1 MAEERGF
8 GIGRL
13 WRRWRGRRRL
23 GLCLAMAWL
32 GGAGWENAGP
42 AQTAEAG
49 APGARPPAEKA
60 EYDAR
65 AGLMRDID
73 RMMRQSA
80 RETGR
85 SALSPRVRAALEAVD
100 RRDFVPSA
108 EGWAAYENRPLPI
121 GHGQT
126 ISQPFIVAIMT
137 ELLDPEPGDVVLEV
151 GTGSGYQA
159 AVLAKLVAQVYS
171 IEIVAPLAAESKAR
185 LARLGYDNVTV
196 REGDGYAGWPEHAPF
211 DKIIVTAAAPMIPPP
226 LVEQLKPG
234 GRMVIPVGAQYA
246 HQDLVIITK
255 SADGTVGERKIFAV
269 GFVPL
274 TRPPGR
280 GGDGRDR

>member
-1 MAEERGF
+1 LIWLAH
-8 GIGRL
+8 RL
-13 WRRWRGRRRL
+13 KSLFLTLWL
-23 GLCLAMAWL
+23 GLLPF
-32 GGAGWENAGP
+32 GAGASAESLP
-42 AQTAEAG
+42 PSSEAG
-49 APGARPPAEKA
+49 GNAMGLAERDRDELAR
-60 EYDAR
+60 DA
-65 AGLMRDID
+65 LMADID

-85 SALSPRVRAALEAVD
+85 SALSPRVRAAFTAVD
-100 RRDFVPSA
+100 RRDFVPPA
-108 EGWAAYENRPLPI
+108 GGWAAYENRPLPI

-137 ELLDPEPGDVVLEV
+137 ELLDPAPGDVVLEV

-159 AVLAKLVAQVYS
+159 AVLAKLVAHVYS

-185 LARLGYDNVTV
+185 LARLGYGNVTV
-196 REGDGYAGWPEHAPF
+196 RDGDGYAGWPEHAPF

-234 GRMVIPVGAQYA
+234 GKMVIPVGAQYA
-246 HQDLVIITK
+246 HQDLVIISK
-255 SADGTVGERKIFAV
+255 AADGSVGERKIFAV

-274 TRPPGR
+274 TRP
-280 GGDGRDR
+280 GGKDR